1 MFIENGYEVR
11 KNVISKEIPD
21 LAYHYYKLKVENNEV
36 GIDNYQV
43 PGTIILYGDTL
54 GDAILRWTLPLAQEV
69 IGEEL
74 HPCYTFM
81 RIYNKGDFLEPHCDR
96 PSCEFS
102 ATLPIHFDKSWPIMM
117 QKYDLEK
124 YGDNFVKSIKEQSSK
139 SLILELGDIC
149 FYEGTKMNHWRLPF
163 DGNECVQ
170 LFIHYVR
177 KNGEYSEYKFDKR
190 KNLGIGKMEE
200 SIKDDFGLYK
210 DHLK

>member
-43 PGTIILYGDTL
+43 PGTITLYGDTL

-124 YGDNFVKSIKEQSSK
+124 YGDNFVKSI
-139 SLILELGDIC
+139 ELDGKTFNSTDL
-149 FYEGTKMNHWRLPF
+149 TKL
-163 DGNECVQ
+163 
-170 LFIHYVR
+170 
-177 KNGEYSEYKFDKR
+177 
-190 KNLGIGKMEE
+190 
-200 SIKDDFGLYK
+200 GLYDLIVITT
-210 DHLK
+210 DHSYLNYIRSSSLNWSIN